1 MVTLA
6 GITHI
11 CPNLAKTNHYV
22 KYSAKDF
29 QI

>member
-11 CPNLAKTNHYV
+11 CPNLAKTNYV
-22 KYSAKDF
+22 EYSAKDF